1 MGSGG
6 WAPFYLKFDKNQI
19 DNNGRMAD
27 FGIYVNL
34 DRNMKEMRDIQLE
47 GFREELD
54 MKTRSR

>member
-1 MGSGG
+1 
-6 WAPFYLKFDKNQI
+6 
-19 DNNGRMAD
+19 MAD
-27 FGIYVNL
+27 FGIFVNL